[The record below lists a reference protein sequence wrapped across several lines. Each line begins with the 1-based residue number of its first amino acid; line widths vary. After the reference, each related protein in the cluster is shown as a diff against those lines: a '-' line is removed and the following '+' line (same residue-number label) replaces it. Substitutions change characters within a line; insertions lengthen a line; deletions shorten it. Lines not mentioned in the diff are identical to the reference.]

1 MSGNLFTNQDSANE
15 VERPSERPASKDP
28 LVGTTLDGRFYI
40 EEVLGSGGM
49 SVVYKA
55 KQLRV
60 NRYVAIKTIR
70 MQLDS
75 KPVYKERFQ
84 REISSLCALNHPN
97 VVTVYDCVIGSDD
110 QPYIVMDYLRGR
122 SLEALIKSDGPLNL
136 ERFASI
142 AIQVCAALDHAHK
155 KGIIH
160 RDLKPGNVV
169 LLDDETDIVKVVD
182 FGLAKL
188 SEDNR
193 KLTHSGE
200 LWGSPP
206 YMSPEQCMGESG
218 DERSDIYSL
227 GCVMYEM
234 ATGLDPFADA
244 NTVFELINRHVHA
257 SPPPFFQVNPNVVV
271 PLKLEAVIF
280 KALEKIPNDR
290 FQSAHELQN
299 AIVEACSGESGN
311 LQFHPSRTGRSSGS
325 IEFGGIAPPVT
336 PEESGARSAQ
346 SQQVAWFAGMLN
358 SVDPN
363 EFSQQEPQWQNRSER
378 DKTID
383 HVPEPM
389 PRPPGSV
396 TTDIAGISPGGRDLR
411 PQSDSGAPNT
421 PSPSPYAAP
430 QQHQPQYAP
439 APPSPYAPPPQSQ
452 HSLSTGHGANADSQY
467 GAQQQHHQAGSADSH
482 QAHTHSTSMEQGQV
496 VQREQESYSHL
507 PQQQPYGN
515 QPQRESHSHLPQ
527 QPGYDNAS
535 GSSRVVPTGSVY
547 ESGMVRGP
555 VDQYAGQATTLSHLR
570 DATTSIENPLKVW
583 IPVLIVVGIIIGL
596 GCALLCMPHNQ
607 PSTTTSQTTVTA
619 PATESADTKDDPQSA
634 DEKDDDPPAV
644 KPKSAR
650 SGRREP
656 SRAARPRPV
665 RKAEPRHTNPAPK
678 AAPGKSPKK
687 SDPWDALRAN

>member
-1 MSGNLFTNQDSANE
+1 MSGNTSTNQDNANE
-15 VERPSERPASKDP
+15 VERPSERPASRDP
-28 LVGTTLDGRFYI
+28 LVGTTLDGRFQI

-55 KQLRV
+55 TQLRV
-60 NRYVAIKTIR
+60 NRHVAIKTIR

-122 SLEALIKSDGPLNL
+122 SLEALIKSDGPLGL

-142 AIQVCAALDHAHK
+142 SIQVCAALDHAHK

-257 SPPPFFQVNPNVVV
+257 SPPPFFQVNPSAVI
-271 PLKLEAVIF
+271 PIKLEAVIF
-280 KALEKIPNDR
+280 KALEKSPADR

-299 AIVEACSGESGN
+299 AIIEACSGDSGN
-311 LQFHPSRTGRSSGS
+311 LQFHPSRTGRSSGN
-325 IEFGGIAPPVT
+325 IEFGGIAPPAY
-336 PEESGARSAQ
+336 PEESSARSAQ

-363 EFSQQEPQWQNRSER
+363 EFNEQQPQWQDRSER
-378 DKTID
+378 EKTID
-383 HVPEPM
+383 QVPEPM
-389 PRPPGSV
+389 RRPPGSV
-396 TTDIAGISPGGRDLR
+396 TTDISGISPRARDLR
-411 PQSDSGAPNT
+411 GSEDDHGAP
-421 PSPSPYAAP
+421 
-430 QQHQPQYAP
+430 YAP
-439 APPSPYAPPPQSQ
+439 PLSPYAPPPPQAQYAQPDSRPVYGSNTDAQSVLRQ
-452 HSLSTGHGANADSQY
+452 QYADNPNDQYQAHTQDPYLNPQAQSHSQM
-467 GAQQQHHQAGSADSH
+467 AQQQ
-482 QAHTHSTSMEQGQV
+482 
-496 VQREQESYSHL
+496 SYSHL
-507 PQQQPYGN
+507 PQPQSYG
-515 QPQRESHSHLPQ
+515 QLPQ
-527 QPGYDNAS
+527 QQSYSHLQQQTSYENAS
-535 GSSRVVPTGSVY
+535 GSARVLPTGSVY
-547 ESGMVRGP
+547 ESGMVTRP
-555 VDQYAGQATTLSHLR
+555 VDPGQGGAKLNHLR
-570 DATTSIENPLKVW
+570 DTTTTIENPLTAW
-583 IPVLIVVGIIIGL
+583 IPVLIVVGIVIGL
-596 GCALLCMPHNQ
+596 GCALMCIPHKH
-607 PSTTTSQTTVTA
+607 PSTPSTTVTA
-619 PATESADTKDDPQSA
+619 PQSENAVVKD
-634 DEKDDDPPAV
+634 EVPPADNKNDEEPAA
-644 KPKSAR
+644 KPRTARPAKQTAR
-650 SGRREP
+650 STRP
-656 SRAARPRPV
+656 RAAR
-665 RKAEPRHTNPAPK
+665 KSEPRRVNPSQKSSPAKSTPKKNADPWEALRSTNAPK
-678 AAPGKSPKK
+678 
-687 SDPWDALRAN
+687 